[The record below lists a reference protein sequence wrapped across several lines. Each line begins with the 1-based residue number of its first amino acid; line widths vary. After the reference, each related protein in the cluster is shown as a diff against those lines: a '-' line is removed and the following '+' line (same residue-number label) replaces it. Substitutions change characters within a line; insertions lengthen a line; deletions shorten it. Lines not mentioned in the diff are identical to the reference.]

1 MNHQVFFL
9 LNNREYIWDLEKN
22 PIFTV
27 TELDDFKIYISS
39 TLGQNVEFFLED
51 YQLNLT
57 KDIHYFTSNELKI
70 FREAFGT
77 SIGRLFVDGKIFE
90 VCFEVLAKKITVEK
104 IEKMLSFL
112 YKHNQE
118 ILNICFSR
126 TMKEKS
132 ISEFGE
138 ADPEII
144 VKQAEIFVN
153 KFMEF
158 RQDFFFNLKKR
169 LIPQKIPVWMSKDN
183 SNFFEVDDFFEN
195 LDKISPTMEE
205 GDVLFNGRY
214 FSIDRTY
221 KTELIEST
229 NTYENSIILGGAQ
242 SILDKIKSISTFIKS
257 NFSSNSSSY
266 DKEYESIGNC
276 IARVTFSALEK
287 RCILLIDQLEEIV
300 RYLKHDLNI
309 TYQGE
314 IFPRVTPYVRGIKV
328 YRILFDQLAIWYKLG
343 VPSFSGLVLLSKI
356 RSISKI
362 YELFC
367 LYKIL
372 EVFYHLEWSVIS
384 ASKNEE
390 LGAGIP
396 KNVIFHKG
404 SSSIEVRYEDKIK
417 PFDAST
423 TNNLEL
429 VDLDH
434 HKHWTYAFYNP
445 DFILIYKNGVDI
457 HYFIFDAKYSNKNR
471 VEESHLPEI
480 YKKYYQGIGVVDFN
494 KKIISSEKI
503 LAVCVL
509 YPDYQKTISMY
520 KINNLK
526 SHNLIRL
533 PISNAIS
540 LRDENDNTLSD
551 FIEKLLNISN
561 KLNILIPH

>member
-1 MNHQVFFL
+1 MSHQVFFL
-9 LNNREYIWDLEKN
+9 LNDREYIWDLEKN

-27 TELDDFKIYISS
+27 TELDDFEIFISS
-39 TLGQNVEFFLED
+39 NLGHNIEFLLED
-51 YQLNLT
+51 YKISLT
-57 KDIHYFTSNELKI
+57 EGAGYFTSNKLKI

-77 SIGRLFVDGKIFE
+77 SIGRLFIDGKVFE
-90 VCFEVLAKKITVEK
+90 VCFEVLAKKLTVEK

-112 YKHNQE
+112 YKNNQE

-144 VKQAEIFVN
+144 VKQAEVFVH

-158 RQDFFFNLKKR
+158 RQDLFFNLKKR
-169 LIPQKIPVWMSKDN
+169 LIPQKIPIWMSKDTN
-183 SNFFEVDDFFEN
+183 NFFEIDDFFEN
-195 LDKISPTMEE
+195 IDRINPTIEE

-214 FSIDRTY
+214 FSIDRIY

-242 SILDKIKSISTFIKS
+242 SILDKIKKILVFIKS
-257 NFSSNSSSY
+257 NFSSDMPSY
-266 DKEYESIGNC
+266 DKEYESIGDC
-276 IARVTFSALEK
+276 IARVTYSALEK
-287 RCILLIDQLEEIV
+287 RCLLITEHLEEIV

-309 TYQGE
+309 SYQGE
-314 IFPRVTPYVRGIKV
+314 IFPRVTPYVRGVKV
-328 YRILFDQLAIWYKLG
+328 YRMLFDQLAVWYKLG
-343 VPSFSGLVLLSKI
+343 VPSFSSLVLLSKI

-372 EVFYHLEWSVIS
+372 EVFYHMGWTVVS

-396 KNVIFHKG
+396 KSVIFNKDNM
-404 SSSIEVRYEDKIK
+404 SVEIRYEYKIN
-417 PFDAST
+417 PFDISST
-423 TNNLEL
+423 SHLDL

-434 HKHWTYAFYNP
+434 HKHWSYPFYNP
-445 DFILIYKNGVDI
+445 DFVLICRNGLDVR
-457 HYFIFDAKYSNKNR
+457 YFIFDAKYSNKYR
-471 VEESHLPEI
+471 VEDSHLPDI
-480 YKKYYQGIGVVDFN
+480 YKKYYQGVGVVDLN
-494 KKIISSEKI
+494 RNIISSEKI

-509 YPDYQKTISMY
+509 YPDYQKTIPIH

-526 SHNLIRL
+526 SHDLVRL

-540 LRDENDNTLSD
+540 LRDDNDNTFMSLMT
-551 FIEKLLNISN
+551 KLLNLSS
-561 KLNILIPH
+561 KLMQPTH

>member
-1 MNHQVFFL
+1 MNHQVFL
-9 LNNREYIWDLEKN
+9 LINNREYIWDLEKN

-27 TELDDFKIYISS
+27 TELDDFEISISS
-39 TLGQNVEFFLED
+39 NLGHNIEFLLED
-51 YQLNLT
+51 YQINLT
-57 KDIHYFTSNELKI
+57 GGTDYFTSNKLKI

-77 SIGRLFVDGKIFE
+77 SIGRLFIDGKVFE
-90 VCFEVLAKKITVEK
+90 VCFEVLAKKLTVEK

-112 YKHNQE
+112 YKNNQE

-126 TMKEKS
+126 TTKEKS

-144 VKQAEIFVN
+144 VKQAEIFVH

-158 RQDFFFNLKKR
+158 RQDLFFNLKKR
-169 LIPQKIPVWMSKDN
+169 LIPQKIPIWMSKDTN
-183 SNFFEVDDFFEN
+183 NFFEIDDFFEN
-195 LDKISPTMEE
+195 IDRINPTIEE

-214 FSIDRTY
+214 FSIDRIY

-242 SILDKIKSISTFIKS
+242 SILDKIKKILVFIKS
-257 NFSSNSSSY
+257 NFSSDMPSY
-266 DKEYESIGNC
+266 DKEYESIGDC
-276 IARVTFSALEK
+276 IARVTYSTLEK
-287 RCILLIDQLEEIV
+287 RCLLITEHLEEIV

-309 TYQGE
+309 SYQGE
-314 IFPRVTPYVRGIKV
+314 IFPRVTPYVRGVKV
-328 YRILFDQLAIWYKLG
+328 YRILFDQLAIWYKVG
-343 VPSFSGLVLLSKI
+343 VPNFSSLVLLSKI

-372 EVFYHLEWSVIS
+372 EVFYHMGWTVVS

-396 KNVIFHKG
+396 KSVIFNKDNM
-404 SSSIEVRYEDKIK
+404 SLEIRYEHKIN
-417 PFDAST
+417 PFDISLT
-423 TNNLEL
+423 SHLDL

-434 HKHWTYAFYNP
+434 HKHWSYPFYNP
-445 DFILIYKNGVDI
+445 DFVLICRNSLDVR
-457 HYFIFDAKYSNKNR
+457 YFIFDAKYSNKYR
-471 VEESHLPEI
+471 VEDSHLPDI
-480 YKKYYQGIGVVDFN
+480 YKKYYQGVGVVDLN
-494 KKIISSEKI
+494 RNIISSEKI

-509 YPDYQKTISMY
+509 YPDYQKTIPIH

-526 SHNLIRL
+526 SHDLVRL

-540 LRDENDNTLSD
+540 LRDDNDNTFMSLM
-551 FIEKLLNISN
+551 IKLLNLSS
-561 KLNILIPH
+561 KLMQSTH